1 MISPYVKNTNAAAV
15 ADLFTVDKFNGVY
28 RESMGIIHINGIL
41 TV

>member
-15 ADLFTVDKFNGVY
+15 ADLVTVNKFNRVY

-41 TV
+41 AV